1 MFSQLPNVF
10 DYLSKFDQP
19 MNELFVLLSIC
30 LLELY
35 IALHKRI
42 PTIRF
47 HSIYQSVNCFV
58 RKSISRILFSNTSGY
73 NRVGLTR
80 KLKSKIDAV

>member
-1 MFSQLPNVF
+1 MFSQLLNVF

-42 PTIRF
+42 PTMRF
-47 HSIYQSVNCFV
+47 HIGAAQ
-58 RKSISRILFSNTSGY
+58 
-73 NRVGLTR
+73 
-80 KLKSKIDAV
+80 